1 MAARASLSL
10 AAGLALLAAG
20 CVKQPGSG
28 WDAFLAA
35 PSVKGMEA
43 LSTELAMCEKARPKT
58 NGVSTGPDDCF
69 KQTGLTE
76 TRFAK
81 LLTLAGDGSEPA
93 IRMAMIVRPY
103 AGGVAD
109 WGQRIDES
117 FGKLLDAKPLL
128 LLSTAAKQCVPPGM
142 VAQGAAVS
150 SPTGAQRARAL
161 RAIDDPDLKPYRD
174 AALEAVSGAPP
185 R

>member
-20 CVKQPGSG
+20 CAKQPGSG

-43 LSTELAMCEKARPKT
+43 LSTELAMCEKARMG
-58 NGVSTGPDDCF
+58 NAPDDCF

-76 TRFAK
+76 SRFDK
-81 LLTLAGDGSEPA
+81 LLGLARDGSEPA

-117 FGKLLDAKPLL
+117 FGKLLDARPLL
-128 LLSTAAKQCVPPGM
+128 LLSTAARQCVPPGM

-150 SPTGAQRARAL
+150 SPTSAQRARAL

-174 AALEAVSGAPP
+174 AALEAVSEAPP
-185 R
+185 RGSHGS